1 MRRLTEGIF
10 IIIFAII
17 LALSCNRRISPSS
30 SKGSE
35 ISGYDST
42 KFDYV
47 FTEAL
52 KQKFLGNAGDA
63 LKYLEQCIILNP
75 RSDAAYYEMSQICLM
90 VGDVQRGKNYALKAL
105 TINRNNVW
113 YQTLV
118 ANLYYQQKNIDSAI
132 YYYEAAVKL
141 NPEKED
147 LKFNLAHIL
156 SENHN
161 YKKASEIY
169 NFLENKYGVNEN
181 TTLSAVRNLIDAGD
195 FKEAEMKIKKLLE
208 QSPDVI
214 IYNGLL
220 AEIYAM
226 SGERNKAADIY
237 RRLIESNPKDPQ
249 VQISICEFLISEKQ
263 YEDLFDILKTV
274 TINDSIGRDE
284 KLTIYS
290 RIMSDSSVV
299 NKYAR
304 NLELCLIILEATYK
318 EDGLIVLLRPDLY
331 VTQKKYK
338 NAISRLEEIIKIQ
351 PQNYFAWEK
360 LLILYSEVKDWESLY
375 TRGEECSTNFNRAFL
390 PKILYAN
397 AAIEKEKYSI
407 AEEELRR
414 ANILA
419 GSDTD
424 KLIQVLVMNA
434 DVFYKEKD
442 FEKSFDSFKEALNMR
457 PTDVLI
463 LNNYAYYLAEQN
475 KDLKDAE
482 KMAKYVVERE
492 KGNPTYLD
500 TYAWV
505 LYKKGKYKE
514 AEKLMEEIIKTGSNE
529 DATYYEHLG
538 FIQKALKKCDKA
550 IESWNTAFKLDNKK
564 SALNKEIDNCVK
576 H

>member
-1 MRRLTEGIF
+1 MKRLIEGTF

-17 LALSCNRRISPSS
+17 LSLSCNRRIAPSS

-75 RSDAAYYEMSQICLM
+75 GSDAAYYEMSQICLM
-90 VGDVQRGKNYALKAL
+90 VGDVQRGKDYALKAL

-169 NFLENKYGVNEN
+169 NFLENKYGINEN
-181 TTLSAVRNLIDAGD
+181 TTLSAVRNLINAGD

-214 IYNGLL
+214 MYNGLL

-237 RRLIESNPKDPQ
+237 RKLIENNPKDPQ
-249 VQISICEFLISEKQ
+249 VQISICEFLINEKQ

-304 NLELCLIILEATYK
+304 NLELCLIIFEATYK

-338 NAISRLEEIIKIQ
+338 NAITRLEEIIKIQ

-360 LLILYSEVKDWESLY
+360 LLILYSEVKDWENLY
-375 TRGEECSTNFNRAFL
+375 ARGEECSTNFNRAFL
-390 PKILYAN
+390 PKILYSN
-397 AAIEKEKYSI
+397 AAIEKEKYDI
-407 AEEELRR
+407 AEEELRK

-434 DVFYKEKD
+434 DVFYKKKD

-463 LNNYAYYLAEQN
+463 LNNFAYYLAEQN
-475 KDLKDAE
+475 RDLKDAE
-482 KMAKYVVERE
+482 KMAKYVVEKE

-514 AEKLMEEIIKTGSNE
+514 AEKIMEAIIKTGSNE
-529 DATYYEHLG
+529 DAAYYEHLG
-538 FIQKALKKCDKA
+538 FIQKALKMCDKA
-550 IESWNTAFKLDNKK
+550 IENWNTALKLDNRK
-564 SALNKEIDNCVK
+564 STLQKEIENCVK